1 MRTMKIENLD
11 YDALRGIDKAAILI
25 NYLGKEAIKILFIK
39 MDDGDIRKLI
49 HLMSKFKVVPVHI
62 TKRVLED
69 YYEMLSEAEDFI
81 FSDQIGRAS
90 CRERVCTLV

>member
-39 MDDGDIRKLI
+39 MDDGLI
-49 HLMSKFKVVPVHI
+49 YS
-62 TKRVLED
+62 T
-69 YYEMLSEAEDFI
+69 
-81 FSDQIGRAS
+81 
-90 CRERVCTLV
+90 